1 VNAGSAALPWH
12 IAKAV
17 CTKRAAQR
25 WSALLTATNSRIAAN
40 GIRARLGWALWN
52 EFVRYAERHYRAQ
65 WDRLFLPADGELACV
80 GSEDG
85 KRCPHSFRVDLC
97 RESAIDQLGCLHL
110 DHEYDLYVICRAWLA
125 AMPVRL
131 VSSAGRGWRRCP
143 CAWFHLQGVAGGDAR
158 APGFICRAW
167 LAAMPVRLVCW
178 HDGVDARVICQLLF
192 GVSARHGM
200 PACVRF
206 RCGNGRVQ
214 KGLART
220 AWCHQAMTHRLRV
233 LSPEQ
238 LVLGPFQEMVRRTM
252 QPDYNLSTT

>member
-1 VNAGSAALPWH
+1 MNAGSAALPWH

-131 VSSAGRGWRRCP
+131 V
-143 CAWFHLQGVAGGDAR
+143 
-158 APGFICRAW
+158 
-167 LAAMPVRLVCW
+167 CW

-252 QPDYNLSTT
+252 QPDYNVKNEDNMNNVGAAMAIRKSGDDERVASRGCISNIT